1 MKDRHRFRPLAVE
14 DLETR
19 VALSRAGGI
28 APVSPARLA
37 STARNNAAQA
47 VVNQVNLSFN
57 SFTTDYLQAQ
67 GAYLAATTGASPSKG
82 ARTAFKNF
90 VAQRVDL
97 LAAQLT
103 RVFAHVPGSLTRL
116 QTSSSGG
123 PVVVQE
129 FLNNRINGTTR
140 TSLLET
146 LEGGRGNPGAIPPA
160 GTSGPA
166 ATIYTDQAISAI
178 ETAQT
183 SSLNSLG
190 FLYGGSFNKHR

>member
-14 DLETR
+14 GLETR
-19 VALSRAGGI
+19 VALSRVGGI
-28 APVSPARLA
+28 SPVSPARLA
-37 STARNNAAQA
+37 NAARNNAVQA

-67 GAYLAATTGASPSKG
+67 GAYLAATTGATPSKG
-82 ARTAFKNF
+82 ARAAFKNF
-90 VAQRVDL
+90 VAQRIDL

-103 RVFAHVPGSLTRL
+103 RTFAHVPGSLTRL

-123 PVVVQE
+123 PVVVQA
-129 FLNNRINGTTR
+129 FLNTRINGTSR
-140 TSLLET
+140 TSLLEA

-160 GTSGPA
+160 GTSGPT